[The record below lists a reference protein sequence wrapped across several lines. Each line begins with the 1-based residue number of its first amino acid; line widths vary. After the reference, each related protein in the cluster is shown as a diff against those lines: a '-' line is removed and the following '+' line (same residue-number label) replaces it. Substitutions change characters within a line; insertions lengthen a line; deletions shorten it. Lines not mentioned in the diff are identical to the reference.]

1 MASKPNKGRSGNEA
15 EREHARKW
23 VELYRLAELAPD
35 GRLCVNPDDPHDQ
48 QDFICADDPEPL
60 LQLLE
65 CFAKHGKFA
74 PKDTLGIEGLVLRA
88 MVEEKR
94 KEGMVRGGV
103 VQAIADAL
111 HLEKRKV
118 ERLIRRVTDKK

>member
-1 MASKPNKGRSGNEA
+1 MALKPNKGRSGNEA
-15 EREHARKW
+15 ERSHAHKW
-23 VELYRLAELAPD
+23 VELYRLAEQAPD
-35 GRLCVNPDDPHDQ
+35 GRYCVNPEDDYDK
-48 QDFICADDPEPL
+48 QDFICAGDTEPL

-65 CFAKHGKFA
+65 CFAKSGKFV

-94 KEGMVRGGV
+94 KEGTVRGGA
-103 VQAIADAL
+103 VQAVADDRKMD
-111 HLEKRKV
+111 KRKV